1 MLHSLIPTPKRRKT
15 GKFKLK
21 SVNLHVDSRLRILIL
36 IEVSCPIQLSHRLPI
51 SSFQTPSKSLTVSL
65 RKLTV
70 HFCMHLML
78 MKLLKRA
85 ASIISSLVRAHKV
98 AWMSRRL
105 LLSTNR
111 LQCFLFRMR
120 LRRLRELFP
129 RSSSRIGIRNTVSN
143 PISTIR
149 LKIIILSRIVKIISR
164 HVRLWI
170 SYCNRIIESIST
182 IHLEN
187 LEHKQLSSPTFP
199 SSKSPNSGSI
209 LKKFMKSLVKRS
221 QVAHQI

>member
-1 MLHSLIPTPKRRKT
+1 
-15 GKFKLK
+15 
-21 SVNLHVDSRLRILIL
+21 
-36 IEVSCPIQLSHRLPI
+36 
-51 SSFQTPSKSLTVSL
+51 
-65 RKLTV
+65 
-70 HFCMHLML
+70 
-78 MKLLKRA
+78 
-85 ASIISSLVRAHKV
+85 
-98 AWMSRRL
+98 MSRRL
-105 LLSTNR
+105 LLSTNQ

-129 RSSSRIGIRNTVSN
+129 RNNLRVGIRNTVSN
-143 PISTIR
+143 PISTTL

-187 LEHKQLSSPTFP
+187 LEHKQLLSPTFP
-199 SSKSPNSGSI
+199 SSKNPNSGSI
-209 LKKFMKSLVKRS
+209 LKKLKKSLVKRS